1 MKPKEII
8 ISLLVTIILGAFVIF
23 ICSNRKTNTEPQN
36 VYEVFLNG
44 KSVGLLDSK
53 DDLLA
58 LVDDK
63 QQEIK
68 DKYNV
73 EKVYPP
79 ATLKTIEKTTYS
91 DNIKTADEIYHTI
104 EYNEPFTIEGYTIT
118 IKYDDETKEPVVL
131 QVLNKEDF
139 ASAFYSTMASFI
151 GTKKLEEYKS
161 KTQSEI
167 TETGTKIKSIY
178 WDEEITIKK
187 TYLNTNDY
195 IFTNENDISKFLLFG
210 TIEKQKEYTVK
221 EGDSIDKIL
230 EENEM
235 SIEEFLITNPKIPN
249 ENALLTPG
257 QTVSVG
263 FISPIVTIVNENV
276 VVEDIPSNYA
286 TEYQND
292 DTMYRGQTKVIQK
305 GSDGLNRVTEEIQ
318 YKNGAIEKLVIT
330 KKSEITPTVN
340 EIVAKGTKAY
350 TGGASNV
357 YINTGTDTW
366 WWPTTSPY
374 RIISGVG
381 YRKLG
386 GNSYHKG
393 LDISGSGYGSPI
405 RSSTDGIVVKIHNT
419 CPNHGSGYGDM
430 CGDSYGNYVFVSY
443 NDGELIIKYAHMIND
458 IRVKV
463 GDTVS
468 RGQIIGYMGSSGSS
482 TGTHLHFELR
492 KGDMYRGQVINPC
505 GTVFRC

>member
-1 MKPKEII
+1 MLKSIP
-8 ISLLVTIILGAFVIF
+8 T
-23 ICSNRKTNTEPQN
+23 SN
-36 VYEVFLNG
+36 
-44 KSVGLLDSK
+44 SK
-53 DDLLA
+53 NDW
-58 LVDDK
+58 
-63 QQEIK
+63 
-68 DKYNV
+68 
-73 EKVYPP
+73 
-79 ATLKTIEKTTYS
+79 KTTYS

-230 EENEM
+230 EDNTLN
-235 SIEEFLITNPKIPN
+235 IEEFLIANPNIPN
-249 ENALLTPG
+249 ANALLTPG

-263 FISPIVTIVNENV
+263 LISPIVTIVNENV
-276 VVEDIPSNYA
+276 VVEDIPSNYE

-305 GSDGLNRVTEEIQ
+305 GSNGLNRVTEEIQ

-330 KKSEITPTVN
+330 KK
-340 EIVAKGTKAY
+340 
-350 TGGASNV
+350 
-357 YINTGTDTW
+357 
-366 WWPTTSPY
+366 
-374 RIISGVG
+374 
-381 YRKLG
+381 
-386 GNSYHKG
+386 
-393 LDISGSGYGSPI
+393 
-405 RSSTDGIVVKIHNT
+405 VK
-419 CPNHGSGYGDM
+419 
-430 CGDSYGNYVFVSY
+430 
-443 NDGELIIKYAHMIND
+443 
-458 IRVKV
+458 
-463 GDTVS
+463 
-468 RGQIIGYMGSSGSS
+468 
-482 TGTHLHFELR
+482 
-492 KGDMYRGQVINPC
+492 
-505 GTVFRC
+505 

>member
-230 EENEM
+230 EDNTLN
-235 SIEEFLITNPKIPN
+235 IEEFLIANPNIPN
-249 ENALLTPG
+249 ANALLTPG

-263 FISPIVTIVNENV
+263 LISPIVTIVNENV
-276 VVEDIPSNYA
+276 VVEDIPSNYE

-305 GSDGLNRVTEEIQ
+305 GSNGLNRVTEEIQ

-350 TGGASNV
+350 TGGGSTI
-357 YINTGTDTW
+357 YINTGSDTW

-374 RIISGVG
+374 VITSYVEPRWG
-381 YRKLG
+381 
-386 GNSYHKG
+386 SYHKG
-393 LDISGSGYGSPI
+393 IDISGSGLGSPI
-405 RSSTDGIVVKIHNT
+405 RSSTDGVVIATNST
-419 CPNHGSGYGDM
+419 CPNHSKLKEKDK
-430 CGDSYGNYVFVSY
+430 CGDSYGNYIFVSY
-443 NDGELIIKYAHMIND
+443 NNDELIVKYAHLLQNIQVN
-458 IRVKV
+458 V
-463 GDTVS
+463 GDTVT
-468 RGQIIGYMGSSGSS
+468 RGQIIGYMGNSGAS

-492 KGDMYRGQVINPC
+492 KGSTYGQIVNPC
-505 GTVFRC
+505 RSVFKC

>member
-230 EENEM
+230 EDNTLN
-235 SIEEFLITNPKIPN
+235 IEEFLIANPNIPN
-249 ENALLTPG
+249 ANALLTPG

-263 FISPIVTIVNENV
+263 LISPIVTIVNENV
-276 VVEDIPSNYA
+276 VVEDIPSNYE

-305 GSDGLNRVTEEIQ
+305 GSNGLNRVTEEIQ

-350 TGGASNV
+350 TGGGSTT
-357 YINTGTDTW
+357 YINTGSDTW
-366 WWPTTSPY
+366 YWPTTSPY
-374 RIISGVG
+374 IITSYVEPRWG
-381 YRKLG
+381 
-386 GNSYHKG
+386 SYHKG
-393 LDISGSGYGSPI
+393 IDISGSGYGSPI
-405 RSSTDGIVVKIHNT
+405 RSSTDGVVIEIHNT
-419 CPNHGSGYGDM
+419 CPNFGSGYRDM
-430 CGDSYGNYVFVSY
+430 CGGSYGNYVFVSY
-443 NDGELIIKYAHMIND
+443 NNDELIVKYAHMTKD
-458 IRVKV
+458 IQVKV
-463 GDTVS
+463 GDTIS

-492 KGDMYRGQVINPC
+492 KGSTYGQIVNPC
-505 GTVFRC
+505 RSVFKC